1 MERVEILGVEIDN
14 CSKAEALER
23 VREMLRSGAPHQI
36 VTPAVEQI
44 ILTRRDAEFRE
55 VVRNADLVVPDGMPV
70 VFASRWMR
78 APLKERITGVDL
90 VPDLCRLAV
99 EEGGSVFLLGGEEGV
114 AEAVAQKLSNEIDG
128 LKIAGTYF
136 PPFGFEEDPEEL
148 RKTIDVVKAAKPS
161 VLFVALGCP
170 KQEKWITKF
179 KDELGAPVMI
189 GIGGAFNFII
199 GREKRAPQWLQK
211 LGLESVYRFGQ
222 RPGEIW
228 KRILRNAPSFCLL
241 YFDLL
246 TYRIQKRITQW
257 VRPMLLGVVDALL
270 AACSFVLSYWAYFR
284 SGFFS
289 DTDPFP
295 NAALLQMPAY
305 SDLLAFVA
313 LIGIAGPAL
322 CRLYARDKYM
332 EPRDVALQT
341 AKAAMLNVF
350 LLIGVQFVFKDIYRE
365 IYSEYGF
372 LGYSRATFAFFG
384 AFNFASLA
392 LWRFGFRW
400 LEHGLH
406 CRGLSLDRIL
416 IVGRTPFA
424 QQLAKD
430 MLQRPEW
437 GNRPLGFVVNETVE
451 MDEAGPVPTLGRV
464 SDLKR
469 LLPARKIDEVLV
481 ADQDLPLLE
490 LAEVVRLCRQ
500 HRVQLSIIPSLHE
513 LLGVSSEVKRLGGAR
528 VITVS
533 LDGSLEAMIERKEG
547 PVE

>member
-1 MERVEILGVEIDN
+1 MEQVEILGVEIDN

-23 VREMLRSGAPHQI
+23 AREMLRSGAPHQI

-99 EEGGSVFLLGGEEGV
+99 EENGSVFFLGGEEGV
-114 AEAVAQKLSNEIDG
+114 SDAVAQKLSNDVPG
-128 LKIAGTYF
+128 LRIAGTYF
-136 PPFGFEEDPEEL
+136 PPFGFETNPEEL
-148 RKTIDVVKAAKPS
+148 RKTIDAVKAAKPS

-170 KQEKWITKF
+170 KQEKWIMKY
-179 KDELGAPVMI
+179 KDELGVPVMI

-228 KRILRNAPSFCLL
+228 KRIFRNAPSFLLL

-246 TYRIQKRITQW
+246 TYRVKKRITQW
-257 VRPMLLGVVDALL
+257 IRPVLLGGVDALL
-270 AACSFVLSYWAYFR
+270 AACAFVFSYWMYFR
-284 SGFFS
+284 SGLFS

-313 LIGIAGPAL
+313 LIGIAGPAI
-322 CRLYARDKYM
+322 CRMYARDKYI
-332 EPRDVALQT
+332 ETREVALQT
-341 AKAAMLNVF
+341 AKAALLNVF
-350 LLIGVQFVFKDIYRE
+350 LLIGVQFIFKDIYRE

-384 AFNFASLA
+384 AFNFVLLTA
-392 LWRFGFRW
+392 WRIGFRQF
-400 LEHGLH
+400 EHGLH
-406 CRGLSLDRIL
+406 RRGLSLDRIL

-424 QQLAKD
+424 LQLAAD
-430 MLQRPEW
+430 MLNRPEW
-437 GNRPLGFVVNETVE
+437 GNRPLGFVAQQ
-451 MDEAGPVPTLGRV
+451 DEDQTDEGPVPTLGRI
-464 SDLKR
+464 SDLKK
-469 LLPARKIDEVLV
+469 LLPARKVDEVLV
-481 ADQDLPLLE
+481 ADQDLPLID

-513 LLGVSSEVKRLGGAR
+513 LLGVSSQVKRLGGVR
-528 VITVS
+528 VITVA
-533 LDGSLEAMIERKEG
+533 LDGSLKRMS
-547 PVE
+547 